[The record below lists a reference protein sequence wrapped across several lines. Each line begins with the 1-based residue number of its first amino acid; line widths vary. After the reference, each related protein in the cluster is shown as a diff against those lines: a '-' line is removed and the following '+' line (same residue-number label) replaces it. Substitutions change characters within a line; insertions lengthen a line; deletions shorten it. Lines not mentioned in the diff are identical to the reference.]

1 MESKPQTNSPG
12 ELKALAVF
20 LAILDELGIV
30 YALGGS
36 MACSVYG
43 KVRFTEDAD
52 IAVEPFPSVVDT
64 LLKKLSSDFYVSPQA
79 VRQALTQ
86 RGSFNVIHIAAAFKI
101 DVFIRNET
109 PFQKQLLLRRKQVT
123 IPALP
128 DAKVWAVSPEDILLL
143 KLNWY
148 KQGGCT
154 SEKQWNDILGL
165 AAVQKDRLNISV
177 LIHWADEL
185 GVRELLENVLRKD
198 AELNK

>member
-1 MESKPQTNSPG
+1 MENKPQTNSPG
-12 ELKALAVF
+12 ELKALADF

-52 IAVEPFPSVVDT
+52 VTVEPFSSVADALV
-64 LLKKLSSDFYVSPQA
+64 KKLSSNFYVSPQA
-79 VRQALTQ
+79 VRQALIQ

-101 DVFIRNET
+101 DAFIRNET
-109 PFQKQLLLRRKQVT
+109 PFQKQLLQRRRQVV

-143 KLNWY
+143 KLDWY

-165 AAVQKDRLNISV
+165 IGIQRNLLDQKKL
-177 LIHWADEL
+177 LCWADEL
-185 GVRELLENVLRKD
+185 GVRELLEQALRKD